1 MKHLVQA
8 AVVFL
13 ICLMGEAL
21 VGIFSLSFPSSV
33 ISMILLFLFLIFVL
47 MKQHHIHGNIQFLQ
61 QIMAVFFV
69 PSGVAI
75 MENFDYLKNSLLP
88 FLLICVI
95 TTVITF
101 AATAYTVRF
110 VTAVQQKHQNKRK
123 GGEAQ

>member
-1 MKHLVQA
+1 
-8 AVVFL
+8 
-13 ICLMGEAL
+13 MGEAL

-33 ISMILLFLFLIFVL
+33 ISMILLFLFLIFDL
-47 MKQHHIHGNIQFLQ
+47 IKQHHIHGIIQFLQ
-61 QIMAVFFV
+61 QNMAVFFI

-95 TTVITF
+95 GTIITF

-110 VTAVQQKHQNKRK
+110 VTAVQQKQQNKRK